1 MFFIFKIMPN
11 WIWWLIPVLGL
22 SGFLLSYFTP
32 LKPYDLILKI
42 AGCTII
48 AIGIFILGMLYCDNT
63 WNQAAKELRDKVAEM
78 QIQSQANNEAIKEK
92 VIVRTQTIKTRGE
105 DVVKYV
111 DREVIKFDNT
121 CIIPK
126 EFITAHNRA
135 AEVPK

>member
-1 MFFIFKIMPN
+1 MFFIFKIMPD

-22 SGFLLSYFTP
+22 SGFLLSYFPP
-32 LKPYDLILKI
+32 LKPYDLILKTV
-42 AGCTII
+42 GCTTI
-48 AIGIFILGMLYCDNT
+48 AIGIFILGMLYCNNA
-63 WNQAAKELRDKVAEM
+63 WNQAAKELQDKVAEI

-92 VIVRTQTIKTRGE
+92 VIVRTQTIKTRGD

-111 DREVIKFDNT
+111 DREVVKFDST